1 MYPRLSDIFQD
12 VFGFS
17 LPLPIYSFGFMVAVG
32 AITAAWVLQKEFD
45 RLYGQGRLSGV
56 RIEDPNAPKGK
67 KRLITAS
74 PSYLV
79 GTYIMIAVFVGFV
92 GAKFFHILENLNDF
106 FMAPGAM
113 LFSSGGFTFYGGL
126 VVAAWAIWY
135 YSRKKGLSIGRVAD
149 AAAPALMIAYGI
161 GRIGC
166 HLSGDGDWGIAAN
179 MAAKPDWLP
188 MWLYAEDY
196 ANNILGRDLSGA
208 PVYPTPIY
216 EFVASSLIFG
226 VLWMLR
232 DHRFRAGW
240 LFFIYLIM
248 SGTERLLIEQ
258 IRVNNTFSLFGM
270 DVTQAEMISVALIAI
285 GVVGAWRFWVPA
297 AQEASGPAK
306 SAGSSSTGSSPAETS
321 G

>member
-32 AITAAWVLQKEFD
+32 AMTAAWVLQKEFD
-45 RLYGQGRLSGV
+45 RLYGQGMLNGV
-56 RIEDPNAPKGK
+56 RIDDPNAPKGK
-67 KRLITAS
+67 KRQITAS

-79 GTYIMIAVFVGFV
+79 GTYVMLAIFVGFV

-106 FMAPGAM
+106 FMAPADM

-126 VVAAWAIWY
+126 VVAAWALVH
-135 YSRKKGLSIGRVAD
+135 YSRKKGLSVGRVAD
-149 AAAPALMIAYGI
+149 AVAPGLMIAYGI

-166 HLSGDGDWGIAAN
+166 HLSGDGDWGIAADL
-179 MAAKPDWLP
+179 AARPDWFP
-188 MWLYAEDY
+188 TWLWAEDY

-226 VLWMLR
+226 FLWVIR
-232 DHRFRAGW
+232 DHRYRAGW
-240 LFFIYLIM
+240 LFFVYLIL

-258 IRVNNTFSLFGM
+258 IRVNNSFDLFGM
-270 DVTQAEMISVALIAI
+270 AVTQAEVISVILITI
-285 GVVGAWRFWVPA
+285 GIVGAWRFRVPA
-297 AQEASGPAK
+297 EQE
-306 SAGSSSTGSSPAETS
+306 SAGKAPAGAS
-321 G
+321 